1 MVVKARFIM
10 ESLFPLPSLVIAL
23 YLLFRIRL
31 YSSMIVFRGSAS
43 FLCVVSGFYI
53 GLCAL
58 KSPRRIALPRSSGY
72 HYISSMARQ
81 VRSAS
86 P

>member
-1 MVVKARFIM
+1 MVVKARFII
-10 ESLFPLPSLVIAL
+10 ESLFPLSGFIIVF

-31 YSSMIVFRGSAS
+31 YSFIIIFKGFVF

-58 KSPRRIALPRSSGY
+58 KSPRRIALPRSNGC
-72 HYISSMARQ
+72 HYISSMAR
-81 VRSAS
+81 
-86 P
+86 